1 MTDEPTLAEL
11 GARRAAL
18 LREVKQV
25 TDAMRPAAL
34 RELATGRSEVEVARE
49 AKVDRLTLRSWRG
62 RPRKPQR

>member
-25 TDAMRPAAL
+25 TDAMRPMALAAL
-34 RELATGRSEVEVARE
+34 ADKSEVEVARE
-49 AKVDRLTLRSWRG
+49 AKIDRLTLRSWRG